1 VELNLHKVLRLLLLI
16 GCLIFLVSLAE
27 TTSPPLCYTIH
38 RYSLTLQSVT
48 QDSTALEDLSAYQ
61 GFTVELE
68 TGPPNAF
75 YLVVEHADPHSWME
89 QYFHSSQ
96 SGR

>member
-1 VELNLHKVLRLLLLI
+1 
-16 GCLIFLVSLAE
+16 
-27 TTSPPLCYTIH
+27 
-38 RYSLTLQSVT
+38 VT